1 MNHPFI
7 EKLKANGFILAMA
20 YLFIIATGHN
30 SGEWSTDGR
39 FSLIPYTLLFLFM
52 APILIIQ
59 ILQYQDKRD
68 NALARLKSGE
78 PGQDYSK
85 AIAFTALSF
94 LTVAPPLLLRHF
106 LLDGYRLDLP
116 YNLFAFLVG
125 AAFLLLFHL
134 QPNPGQEVPD
144 TENKLN
150 LRPDTPSRLLGILTA
165 LLIICATPIEHH
177 WSATIW
183 AIAIANLALVLG
195 QTKAS
200 KSLKATQQDKE
211 TSSADQ
217 SVNQ

>member
-52 APILIIQ
+52 TPILV
-59 ILQYQDKRD
+59 LQLLHYQDKRD
-68 NALARLKSGE
+68 KAPAKPKDNAE
-78 PGQDYSK
+78 QVYSK

-94 LTVAPPLLLRHF
+94 LIVSPPLLLRHF

-116 YNLFAFLVG
+116 YNLFALLVG

-134 QPNPGQEVPD
+134 QPKPGQEVSD
-144 TENKLN
+144 AETKLN

-165 LLIICATPIEHH
+165 LLIICSAPIEHH

-183 AIAIANLALVLG
+183 AIAIANLALILG

-200 KSLKATQQDKE
+200 KNLKGTQQDQE
-211 TSSADQ
+211 TSAADQ